1 MGLSQRK
8 KKTITPL
15 VLLYLL
21 LAWYQHD
28 TQRILTSSDVFSYIV
43 LLLIRCEIGNT
54 AFLLTK
60 TFFPLW
66 PILLEMIVP
75 SYLSMTGKLRL
86 VKSFFENDSKFIWR
100 KVIHELRTQPL
111 YLVFLM

>member
-1 MGLSQRK
+1 MCMGLFQRK
-8 KKTITPL
+8 KKTTITPL

-21 LAWYQHD
+21 LAWCQHD

-54 AFLLTK
+54 AFLLTNA
-60 TFFPLW
+60 FFPLW

-75 SYLSMTGKLRL
+75 SYLL
-86 VKSFFENDSKFIWR
+86 
-100 KVIHELRTQPL
+100 
-111 YLVFLM
+111 